1 MQIDLS
7 ENIRRYRKQLGL
19 TQEQLAEALNVTV
32 GAVSKWETG
41 LNTPDLAAILQLA
54 ALFGTSV
61 DALLGYTVQSE
72 SARQLAEQLQALC
85 QGSSFDQALPLAER
99 ALLKYPNH
107 FDVVY
112 RSAILYSLHGF
123 SAHNP
128 GSTRRAQQLFEHSL
142 ALVDQS
148 TDEQLNRGTIQKRL
162 IQTHIQLGET
172 EQALQ
177 QLRQTNANG
186 VNNGEIGELLA
197 GIGQYEQAMPYLTES
212 VLDHSL
218 QLVRVCIS
226 YANCFEKT
234 GSPRQA
240 LELLLWLNSLLDG
253 LKTPDT
259 PCYPDKL
266 QAAILAAC
274 ASLYDAQDDRP
285 AAEAAL
291 RKALLLARRF
301 DAAPDYTIRGVRF
314 YHGKAG
320 TAHDDLG
327 RTAQESVHTNFL
339 EGSTGSAAAGRQ
351 ALLQHLEQAIEETEA
366 PL

>member
-1 MQIDLS
+1 MQFALS
-7 ENIRRYRKQLGL
+7 GNIRKYRRQLGL
-19 TQEQLAEALNVTV
+19 TQEQLAEAMNVTV
-32 GAVSKWETG
+32 GAVSKWETE
-41 LNTPDLAAILQLA
+41 LNTPDLAAIVQLA
-54 ALFGTSV
+54 GLFGVSV
-61 DALLGYTVQSE
+61 DALLGYTVQNE
-72 SARQLAEQLQALC
+72 SAQQLADQLKELC
-85 QGSSFDQALPLAER
+85 RGGRFDEGLPLAER

-107 FDVVY
+107 FEVVY
-112 RSAILYSLHGF
+112 RSAMLYSLHGF
-123 SAHNP
+123 SAHSP

-177 QLRQTNANG
+177 QLRQTNADG
-186 VNNGEIGELLA
+186 VNNGAIGELLA
-197 GIGQYEQAMPYLTES
+197 GAGQYEQAMRYLTES

-218 QLVRVCIS
+218 LLVRDCIS

-240 LELLLWLNSLLDG
+240 LELLLWLHSLLDG

-274 ASLYDAQDDRP
+274 ASLYDAQGDLP

-291 RKALLLARRF
+291 RRALLQARRF
-301 DAAPDYTIRGVRF
+301 DAAPDYTIRGFRF
-314 YHGKAG
+314 YHGEAG

-327 RTAQESVHTNFL
+327 RTAQESVHSNFL
-339 EGSTGSAAAGRQ
+339 EGSTGSAAAGRE
-351 ALLQHLEQAIEETEA
+351 ALLHRLEHQLEETEA
-366 PL
+366 LR